1 MYRLH
6 MMPMNIDA
14 ENASVFAARLNREVA
29 LIGAQ
34 GFAQRLYCNFAIFNG
49 RQPRD
54 TGMSAILLDSGS

>member
-29 LIGAQ
+29 LIGRS
-34 GFAQRLYCNFAIFNG
+34 RLCA
-49 RQPRD
+49 D
-54 TGMSAILLDSGS
+54 AVL